1 MRLQRTQHQPPS
13 LSSTSRQPS
22 SHSHFYVPC
31 VAFFLLLLRGG
42 KKPKNEKEN
51 KAKNAN
57 VLDAQTNKRIYI
69 SHSLYKKYSYQCV
82 NKCLSP
88 SRHSPR
94 QHREFKDI
102 EKASAHRKQQQAANP
117 ANRKQVKVTLPQVKS
132 QSSLV
137 ATKPYSASLTLSHAH
152 THTLSLLLSVSMS
165 VCQDNTRMGMSENS
179 YPARLL

>member
-1 MRLQRTQHQPPS
+1 M
-13 LSSTSRQPS
+13 
-22 SHSHFYVPC
+22 
-31 VAFFLLLLRGG
+31 
-42 KKPKNEKEN
+42 PKNEKEN

-94 QHREFKDI
+94 QHTEFKDI

-152 THTLSLLLSVSMS
+152 SHTLSPSICLYVSLSRQYKNGYVREFIPCAAAVKFYTMRRSQQMDFFC
-165 VCQDNTRMGMSENS
+165 VLNFC
-179 YPARLL
+179 

>member
-1 MRLQRTQHQPPS
+1 M
-13 LSSTSRQPS
+13 
-22 SHSHFYVPC
+22 
-31 VAFFLLLLRGG
+31 
-42 KKPKNEKEN
+42 PKNEKEN

-94 QHREFKDI
+94 QHTEFKDI
-102 EKASAHRKQQQAANP
+102 EKASAHRKRQQAANP

-152 THTLSLLLSVSMS
+152 THTHSLSFYLSLCQSVKTIQEW
-165 VCQDNTRMGMSENS
+165 VCQRIHTLRGCCEILYNASVAANGFLLCAELLL
-179 YPARLL
+179 RLRKILISK